1 MRFGAIFALLILASC
16 SGETSETAALDATSS
31 QEEIEA
37 EANSI
42 EEAAD
47 KAAALIEADANAEI
61 TAQETTEM
69 KGNAAPA
76 SGDGNET
83 AAQPQQ

>member
-1 MRFGAIFALLILASC
+1 MRFGAASALLILASC
-16 SGETSETAALDATSS
+16 SDGSSDTTALDATSS
-31 QEEIEA
+31 QQEIEA

-61 TAQETTEM
+61 TAQEITEM
-69 KGNAAPA
+69 KGNATPA
-76 SGDGNET
+76 SGDGNKSAE
-83 AAQPQQ
+83 QPQQ